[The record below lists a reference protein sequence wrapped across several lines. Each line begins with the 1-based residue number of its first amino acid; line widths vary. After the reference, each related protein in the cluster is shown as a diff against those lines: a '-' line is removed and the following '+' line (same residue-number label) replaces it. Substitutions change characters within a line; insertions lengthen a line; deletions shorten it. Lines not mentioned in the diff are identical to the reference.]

1 MEPYQV
7 SLVIGL
13 AMCVVEMVTTTFV
26 FLSFGFALFIVAL
39 LQYLTG
45 EFNTNRDIATFAV
58 LSLMLTIVFRKIFK
72 FKNDSEKIH
81 PESDINKY

>member
-13 AMCVVEMVTTTFV
+13 AMCVIEMVTTTFV
-26 FLSFGFALFIVAL
+26 FLSFGLALFIVAL

-45 EFNTNRDIATFAV
+45 EFIANRDIATFAI
-58 LSLMLTIVFRKIFK
+58 LSLMLTIFFRRIFK
-72 FKNDSEKIH
+72 FKNDSEKINS
-81 PESDINKY
+81 ETDINKY